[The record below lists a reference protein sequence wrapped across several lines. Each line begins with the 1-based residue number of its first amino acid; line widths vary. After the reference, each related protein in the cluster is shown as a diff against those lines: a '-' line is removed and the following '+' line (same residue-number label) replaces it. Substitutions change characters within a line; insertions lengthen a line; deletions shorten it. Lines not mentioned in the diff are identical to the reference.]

1 MAVVA
6 VILLVG
12 GVFPEV
18 KDPWPSS
25 IGLDFPFT
33 LAGAF
38 GVLADIVG
46 GDFHRMRGDRFV
58 RRAGAVGF
66 VAGAAVYVGALLNQ
80 LSFGL

>member
-1 MAVVA
+1 MAMVA

-38 GVLADIVG
+38 GALASARSSEKG
-46 GDFHRMRGDRFV
+46 GAERSREVSKAGLLGLRF
-58 RRAGAVGF
+58 GG
-66 VAGAAVYVGALLNQ
+66 GLYLLSLLNQ
-80 LSFGL
+80 LTFGL